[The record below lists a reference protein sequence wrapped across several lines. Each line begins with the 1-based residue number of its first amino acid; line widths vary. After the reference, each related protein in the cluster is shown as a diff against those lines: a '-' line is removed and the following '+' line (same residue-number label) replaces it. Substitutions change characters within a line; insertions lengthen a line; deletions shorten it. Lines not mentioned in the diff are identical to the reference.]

1 MAVAVY
7 FTLSHQSPILDGSL
21 ANGMPSDPI
30 NGKYIYTAAG
40 CTSCHI
46 EKGSENKF
54 ILAGGQAFK
63 SPFDTLYEPNI
74 SMSKKYGIGNWTQS
88 QFVTAVRSGLNPKG
102 KHYSKIKTGSQI
114 TELGVLT

>member
-1 MAVAVY
+1 
-7 FTLSHQSPILDGSL
+7 
-21 ANGMPSDPI
+21 MPPDPI

-40 CTSCHI
+40 CASCHI

-63 SPFDTLYEPNI
+63 SPFGTFYAPNV

-88 QFVTAVRSGLNPKG
+88 RFVAAIHSGLNPKG
-102 KHYSKIKTGSQI
+102 QHIFPAFLYSSYANMTDRDVVNLWSFWKTLPESKKDNI
-114 TELGVLT
+114 